1 MDGHSLPLTEIL
13 KYALPK
19 LQKPV
24 LFRNM
29 LRNSDGSYEWKL
41 LKWSFSDLVEKFGD
55 KQLSFRVGDHNKC
68 TCTLQHHRRRI
79 SPPTKFCKLTLR
91 EFSIATGDMTKE
103 GYDKWLYCDYKY
115 MKEFSDKP
123 EIVESFNWLKFG
135 IDKEFGKNGL
145 HSTIWIGSKGA
156 HTDCHW
162 DTYGYNLVAQI
173 HGRKLWLLYPPSDS
187 LIPVRVPYEES
198 TVYSKFNI
206 YCLSMAERDLLL
218 KIPDKPKLIILE
230 PGDVLFVP
238 NGWWHYVESLDNINV
253 NVNIWGKL
261 KTDNRARVKEAL
273 VKLIVARMRNYK
285 QFKNKV
291 TTFYA
296 REIEYVV
303 TECIKEEEQ
312 EKNEKT
318 ELSLEAPLKRFKPTI
333 WTAEDLAKQYPNY
346 IEVLR
351 DAEEHEFKEFIEER
365 LKRDNQ
371 KDPLDEETTSE
382 DYVSNPQHDSFLESL
397 TNALCHPDVIS
408 KVTQVLLERHC

>member
-1 MDGHSLPLTEIL
+1 MDSHSLPSVEIL
-13 KYALPK
+13 KCSLPK

-29 LRNSDGSYEWKL
+29 LRNSDGLYDWKL

-55 KQLSFRVGDHNKC
+55 KQLSFRVGDYNKYKSA
-68 TCTLQHHRRRI
+68 LQHCQRI
-79 SPPTKFCKLTLR
+79 NSPTKYCKLTLQ

-103 GYDKWLYCDYKY
+103 GYDKWLYCDYKH
-115 MKEFSDKP
+115 MKEFNDKP
-123 EIVESFNWLKFG
+123 EIIESFNWLKFG
-135 IDKEFGKNGL
+135 IDKEFGTNGL

-187 LIPVRVPYEES
+187 LIPVRLPYEES

-206 YCLSMAERDLLL
+206 YCLSMEERDLLL

-238 NGWWHYVESLDNINV
+238 NGWWHYVESLDNTNV
-253 NVNIWGKL
+253 SVNIWGKL
-261 KTDNRARVKEAL
+261 KTDNRARVREAL
-273 VKLIVARMRNYK
+273 VKLIVTRMRNYN
-285 QFKNKV
+285 QFKNK
-291 TTFYA
+291 
-296 REIEYVV
+296 IEYVV

-312 EKNEKT
+312 EKKEKT
-318 ELSLEAPLKRFKPTI
+318 ELFLEAPLKRFKSTI
-333 WTAEDLAKQYPNY
+333 WTAEDLAEQYPNY
-346 IEVLR
+346 IEVLH

-365 LKRDNQ
+365 LKKDEQ
-371 KDPLDEETTSE
+371 KYSPAEDTASE
-382 DYVSNPQHDSFLESL
+382 NHISNPQHDSFLESL
-397 TNALCHPDVIS
+397 INALCHPDVIS
-408 KVTQVLLERHC
+408 KAAQVLLEKYY